1 MSDRFLDV
9 LEVLFV
15 SLIFTAVIFLVVISV
30 VLIKYPEK
38 AFEDSCECEIVR
50 YVYE

>member
-15 SLIFTAVIFLVVISV
+15 SLIFTAVIFLIAVSII
-30 VLIKYPEK
+30 LIKYPER
-38 AFEDSCECEIVR
+38 AFEDSCECKIVR

>member
-1 MSDRFLDV
+1 MSDRFLYV
-9 LEVLFV
+9 LEGLFI
-15 SLIFTAVIFLVVISV
+15 SLIFAAVMFLVAVSV

-38 AFEDSCECEIVR
+38 AFEDSCKCEIVR

>member
-9 LEVLFV
+9 LEFLFV
-15 SLIFTAVIFLVVISV
+15 SLIFAIAVFLIAVSII
-30 VLIKYPEK
+30 LIKYPEK
-38 AFEDSCECEIVR
+38 AFEDSCKCEIVR